1 MMDSFVFETDPA
13 TVTDVLTMKGLTDG
27 NTYRLQRFV
36 SDDRGA
42 SFTKKQFFQDIDG
55 GSLSFVHFLKDSPI

>member
-1 MMDSFVFETDPA
+1 MDGFVFETDPA
-13 TVTDVLTMKGLTDG
+13 TGTDVLTMEGLTGG
-27 NTYRLQRFV
+27 NTYQLQLFV

-55 GSLSFVHFLKDSPI
+55 GGLSFVHFLKDSPI